1 MSKPSA
7 KVSAVVVNW
16 NSGTWTR
23 TCLAHLEAQTV
34 PFGRI
39 IVVDNGSTD
48 GSVEWLR
55 AWPGIELIPLGENV
69 GFAVANNVGIA
80 QCRSEFVLLVNPDV
94 ELASEYV
101 ERILP
106 AFEDDHV
113 GSVTGKLLRPGPGR
127 LIDSTGHTVYGMGW
141 AENRGEEL
149 PDRGDD
155 REEEIFGVC
164 AAAAAYRLAALKE
177 TAMNG
182 EVFDES
188 YFAYIEDVDLDW
200 RLRWLG
206 WKAWY
211 VPSAVGIHHRSSTG
225 GRYAAPIM
233 RHILKNRFLTVM
245 KNYDRRMLVRNLPG
259 IIVFTIVKTIDFA
272 RVHPV
277 AALGLVD
284 MAKMGPAA
292 RRRGRAARQAGRVSG
307 DEMELWLKPF
317 PWISRVLR
325 RLRGSALA
333 PTKIGRS

>member
-1 MSKPSA
+1 MA
-7 KVSAVVVNW
+7 
-16 NSGTWTR
+16 
-23 TCLAHLEAQTV
+23 
-34 PFGRI
+34 
-39 IVVDNGSTD
+39 
-48 GSVEWLR
+48 
-55 AWPGIELIPLGENV
+55 
-69 GFAVANNVGIA
+69 
-80 QCRSEFVLLVNPDV
+80 PD
-94 ELASEYV
+94 YV

-113 GSVTGKLLRPGPGR
+113 GSVTGKLLRPGPAR
-127 LIDSTGHTVYGMGW
+127 LIDSTGHNVFGMGW

-149 PDRGDD
+149 PDVGND

-164 AAAAAYRLAALKE
+164 AAAAAYRLAALTE
-177 TAMNG
+177 TAIDG

-211 VPSAVGIHHRSSTG
+211 VPGAVGIHHRSSTG
-225 GRYAAPIM
+225 GRYTAPIM

-245 KNYDRRMLVRNLPG
+245 KNYDRPMLMRNLPG

-284 MAKMGPAA
+284 MARMGPAA

-307 DEMELWLKPF
+307 DEMKLWLKPF

-325 RLRGSALA
+325 RLRGSSLA
-333 PTKIGRS
+333 PTKIGGS

>member
-1 MSKPSA
+1 MSDASVEVA
-7 KVSAVVVNW
+7 AVVVNW

-34 PFGRI
+34 PLGRI

-48 GSVEWLR
+48 GSLDWLR
-55 AWPGIELIPLGENV
+55 TRPGVELIPLGKNV
-69 GFAVANNVGIA
+69 GFAAANNIGIA
-80 QCRSEFVLLVNPDV
+80 QCGSQFVLLVNPDV
-94 ELASEYV
+94 ELASDYV

-106 AFEDDHV
+106 AFEDDQV
-113 GSVTGKLLRPGPGR
+113 GSVTGKLLRPGPER
-127 LIDSTGHTVYGMGW
+127 LIDSTGHSVYGMGW

-149 PDRGDD
+149 PDAGND

-164 AAAAAYRLAALKE
+164 AAAALYRLAALEE
-177 TAMNG
+177 TAIDG

-225 GRYAAPIM
+225 GRYTAPIM

-245 KNYDRRMLVRNLPG
+245 KNYDQLMLIRNLPG
-259 IIVFTIVKTIDFA
+259 IIVFTIVKTIDFG
-272 RVHPV
+272 RVHPA
-277 AALGLVD
+277 AALGVVD
-284 MAKMGPAA
+284 MARM
-292 RRRGRAARQAGRVSG
+292 GRAARRHGRATRQAGKVSSNQ
-307 DEMELWLKPF
+307 MARWLRPY
-317 PWISRVLR
+317 PWISRARR

-333 PTKIGRS
+333 PTKIGGS

>member
-7 KVSAVVVNW
+7 EVTAVVVNW

-34 PFGRI
+34 PVGRI
-39 IVVDNGSTD
+39 ILVDNGSTD

-55 AWPGIELIPLGENV
+55 ATPGIELIPLGENV
-69 GFAVANNVGIA
+69 GFAAANNVGIA
-80 QCRSEFVLLVNPDV
+80 RCRSEFVLLVNPDV
-94 ELASEYV
+94 ELASDYV
-101 ERILP
+101 ERLLP
-106 AFEDDHV
+106 AFADQRV
-113 GSVTGKLLRPGPGR
+113 GSVTGKLLRPGPAR
-127 LIDSTGHTVYGMGW
+127 LIDSTGHNVYGMGW

-149 PDRGDD
+149 PDRSDD
-155 REEEIFGVC
+155 CEEEIFGVC

-177 TAMNG
+177 TAING

-211 VPSAVGIHHRSSTG
+211 VPSAVGIHHRSSTR
-225 GRYAAPIM
+225 GRYTAPIM

-245 KNYDRRMLVRNLPG
+245 KNYNQRMLVRNLPG
-259 IIVFTIVKTIDFA
+259 IVVFTIIKTIDFA
-272 RVHPV
+272 RVHPE

-284 MAKMGPAA
+284 MARMGRAA
-292 RRRGRAARQAGRVSG
+292 RQRGRAARQAGMVSG
-307 DEMELWLKPF
+307 DEMEGWLKPF
-317 PWISRVLR
+317 PWISRVRR

-333 PTKIGRS
+333 PTKIGGS